1 MAERSEKKNGANPES
16 QRVGKM
22 KIYKIM
28 NMKNEKSIGN
38 KIIVNLSM
46 FLVLIAINFLP
57 IAIFLREGIKAALKL
72 DFSALQ
78 DADNKMY
85 ITLILLNTVFA
96 ISIFTVSALKTSTTK
111 FWAYMALA
119 DAAWWIYCMVG

>member
-1 MAERSEKKNGANPES
+1 
-16 QRVGKM
+16 
-22 KIYKIM
+22 M

-57 IAIFLREGIKAALKL
+57 IAIFLREGIKAALSL

-78 DADNKMY
+78 AADNMMY
-85 ITLILLNTVFA
+85 ITLIILNTIFA
-96 ISIFTVSALKTSTTK
+96 IAIFSVSALKTSTTK
-111 FWAYMALA
+111 YWAYMALA
-119 DAAWWIYCMVG
+119 DAAWWIYCMIG

>member
-1 MAERSEKKNGANPES
+1 
-16 QRVGKM
+16 
-22 KIYKIM
+22 M

-57 IAIFLREGIKAALKL
+57 VALFLREGIKAALKL

>member
-1 MAERSEKKNGANPES
+1 
-16 QRVGKM
+16 
-22 KIYKIM
+22 
-28 NMKNEKSIGN
+28 MKNKKSTGN
-38 KIIVNLSM
+38 KIIVNVSM

-57 IAIFLREGIKAALKL
+57 VAIFLKEGINSALKL

-78 DADNKMY
+78 NADDKMY

-96 ISIFTVSALKTSTTK
+96 ICIFAVSALKTSTTK
-111 FWAYMALA
+111 FWAFLALA